1 MKETETDLLHKILD
15 KIDQMEEN
23 WKVRAFLSKFDM
35 MVSFLLTFTVFA
47 TGLLLNSVTS
57 MAHSEI
63 RIILPLGIGLI
74 FLLLFVIQGEVRAI
88 LSDDIERRFNYWMT
102 LIVDVLFVL
111 CISIPVGLCLLNHP
125 FAVFILSVTGLP
137 IMILFLWLVGWAD
150 SAFDWYNNQMYSRKL
165 HWKSRISYV
174 KTMVVG
180 LIIFVATF
188 ITSNFLPVP
197 M

>member
-1 MKETETDLLHKILD
+1 MKETEIDLLHKILE

-47 TGLLLNSVTS
+47 TGLLLNNVTS
-57 MAHSEI
+57 NAHSGL
-63 RIILPLGIGLI
+63 RMILSLGIGLV
-74 FLLLFVIQGEVRAI
+74 FLLIFVIQGEVRAI

-102 LIVDVLFVL
+102 FIVDVLYVL
-111 CISIPVGLCLLNHP
+111 CISIPAGSYLLNYP
-125 FAVFILSVTGLP
+125 IAVILSVTGLP
-137 IMILFLWLVGWAD
+137 IIILLLWLVGWVD
-150 SAFDWYNNQMYSRKL
+150 SAFDRYNNQMYSRKL
-165 HWKSRISYV
+165 HWKSRFSHV